1 VVHGIGGG
9 RQRLRQNTSIP
20 GEQKAAAIMN
30 MNMKM
35 AIGNALT
42 GPMLLIIR
50 VVSGALS

>member
-1 VVHGIGGG
+1 MTFGCG
-9 RQRLRQNTSIP
+9 RLRQSTSVG
-20 GEQKAAAIMN
+20 GEQKTAAT

-50 VVSGALS
+50 VVSGLPS